1 MLLQS
6 LNPIFSKSGTL
17 HLALLKSHL
26 SMKNKRLKFSVIFGQ
41 CILHQLPLVIIAFV
55 HQIIMGKEIT
65 VNFYTR
71 SNATVVSCV
80 QEYLYTPLTF
90 CHTINIMLNAISIR
104 GSD

>member
-55 HQIIMGKEIT
+55 HQIIKGKEIT

-71 SNATVVSCV
+71 SNATVVLCPKIFV
-80 QEYLYTPLTF
+80 Y
-90 CHTINIMLNAISIR
+90 A
-104 GSD
+104 SDILSYYQYNVERY